1 MQLVSVGRQ
10 RLLWVLLVLAL
21 ISGVAGSFLP
31 DGIAFLL
38 AEMQVAFAIIH
49 FATWTRW
56 SIAFAALGIV
66 FAVSYLSEFIGTHT
80 GLTFGN
86 YYYSDTLLGP
96 LIGEVPPLIMLAYF
110 SIGYVS
116 YMMARVLVTGGAE
129 AYSAKIRGGRLVVTA
144 LLTGLLATMNDL
156 ALDPI
161 QSTLLGQWTWEDGGA
176 FFGVPAHNFYGW
188 VGTVFVYSLLIGI
201 LLVRT
206 MKTPLFSGAL
216 PTGFMIQPAI
226 LYAIYAVSVMVKP
239 LLGETG
245 DIYVAMA
252 MLGSIIMVMPVVAT
266 LALLIRK
273 RDALA

>member
-1 MQLVSVGRQ
+1 MSLVSVGRE

-21 ISGVAGSFLP
+21 ISGVGGAFLP
-31 DGIAFLL
+31 EGVAFIL
-38 AEMQVAFAIIH
+38 AEMQVVFAIIH
-49 FATWTRW
+49 LATWTRW
-56 SIAFAALGIV
+56 SVAFAALGIV
-66 FAVSYLSEFIGTHT
+66 FAVSYTSEFIGTHT

-96 LIGEVPPLIMLAYF
+96 LVGEVPPLIMLAYF
-110 SIGYVS
+110 SIGYTS

-129 AYSAKIRGGRLVVTA
+129 AYTTKIRGGRLVVTA

-161 QSTLLGQWTWEDGGA
+161 QSTLMGQWVWEDGGA

-188 VGTVFVYSLLIGI
+188 VGTVFVYSLLIG
-201 LLVRT
+201 LLVART
-206 MKTPLFSGAL
+206 VNPPLISGSY
-216 PTGFMIQPAI
+216 PVGFMIQPVI
-226 LYAIYAVSVMVKP
+226 LYAIYAISVMVKP

-273 RDALA
+273 RVDLA